1 MEKMGRKANC
11 DNQDAMNRGPW
22 SAEEDRILMDYVQV
36 HGEGKWRELSKR
48 AGLKRC
54 GKSCRLRWLN
64 YLKPDIKRGNI
75 SSDEED
81 LIIRLHKLLGNRWS
95 LIAGRLP
102 GRTDNEIKNYWNTY
116 LRKKVE
122 QKYKHNK
129 IPDHD
134 NNIPIKL
141 RIESPGC
148 SNNSLGTILDP
159 TKSPHPMMIKPK
171 SMRCTKVM
179 MPTRDSINTM
189 DLIATTWDN
198 QNPSVSM
205 PQDDHHHCLGVL
217 QDFDINDLLMSYEDD
232 CHFNGYAC
240 VEIPEHIFEDET
252 WRLNDS
258 MDEEAWYENW
268 KIDPYFPQE
277 EDMGFSS
284 F

>member
-1 MEKMGRKANC
+1 MGRKANC
-11 DNQDAMNRGPW
+11 ANHDVVNRGPW
-22 SAEEDRILMDYVQV
+22 SAEEDKILMNYVQV

-122 QKYKHNK
+122 QNHNPHK
-129 IPDHD
+129 IRDHD
-134 NNIPIKL
+134 
-141 RIESPGC
+141 ESPGC
-148 SNNSLGTILDP
+148 SKTSLGDLDP
-159 TKSPHPMMIKPK
+159 AKSSHPMMIKPK

-179 MPTRDSINTM
+179 MPTREVNDSVNAM
-189 DLIATTWDN
+189 NLITTSWDN
-198 QNPSVSM
+198 QNPSTSM
-205 PQDDHHHCLGVL
+205 PQDHVHNHCLTDVL
-217 QDFDINDLLMSYEDD
+217 QDFDINDVLMSYEDD
-232 CHFNGYAC
+232 DCRFNGYAC
-240 VEIPEHIFEDET
+240 VEVPQHIFEDET
-252 WRLNDS
+252 WRLDDS
-258 MDEEAWYENW
+258 MGDHGAWYENW
-268 KIDPYFPQE
+268 KVDTYFPQE
-277 EDMGFSS
+277 QDMGFYS

>member
-1 MEKMGRKANC
+1 MGNKVNC
-11 DNQDAMNRGPW
+11 DNQYAMNRGPW
-22 SAEEDRILMDYVQV
+22 SAEEDKVLMNYVQV

-75 SSDEED
+75 TSDEEE

-122 QKYKHNK
+122 QKHEHDKVLGHNNT
-129 IPDHD
+129 H
-134 NNIPIKL
+134 IKL
-141 RIESPGC
+141 KIESPVC
-148 SNNSLGTILDP
+148 SKNSSLDTVP
-159 TKSPHPMMIKPK
+159 DPANSTHPVMIKPK

-179 MPTRDSINTM
+179 MPVSDSLNTM
-189 DLIATTWDN
+189 NLIATSWDN
-198 QNPSVSM
+198 QNPSASM
-205 PQDDHHHCLGVL
+205 PQENHNHFLTGVL
-217 QDFDINDLLMSYEDD
+217 QDFGTSDLLMSYDYEDD
-232 CHFNGYAC
+232 CHFKGYTC
-240 VEIPEHIFEDET
+240 LEISQHIFEDET
-252 WRLNDS
+252 WSLDDS
-258 MDEEAWYENW
+258 MVEEAWYENW
-268 KIDPYFPQE
+268 KIDTCFPQE
-277 EDMGFSS
+277 QDMGFSS

>member
-1 MEKMGRKANC
+1 MGRKGSC
-11 DNQDAMNRGPW
+11 ENQDVNRGAW
-22 SAEEDRILMDYVQV
+22 SAEEDKILINYVQL

-81 LIIRLHKLLGNRWS
+81 LIIRLHNLLGNRWS

-122 QKYKHNK
+122 QKHNHNK
-129 IPDHD
+129 VPNHS

-141 RIESPGC
+141 RVESPGC
-148 SNNSLGTILDP
+148 SKNSLGIIDP
-159 TKSPHPMMIKPK
+159 TKSPHPMTIKPK

-179 MPTRDSINTM
+179 MPTNAANDSVNPM
-189 DLIATTWDN
+189 MNLITTSWND
-198 QNPSVSM
+198 QNPFGSTP
-205 PQDDHHHCLGVL
+205 PQDDHDHCLASFL
-217 QDFDINDLLMSYEDD
+217 NDFNINDLLMPYED

-240 VEIPEHIFEDET
+240 VEIPQHFGDQTCQVDDLIG
-252 WRLNDS
+252 N
-258 MDEEAWYENW
+258 AWYENGR
-268 KIDPYFPQE
+268 IDDYFVPEQ
-277 EDMGFSS
+277 DVSLFS